1 MDSVIYWDVFEK
13 TGSIEAYLTYKTVDS
28 SPKEDEENADEVINL
43 DFELVVRNSI
53 ESVSLTG

>member
-13 TGSIEAYLTYKTVDS
+13 TGSIEAYLTYKTVVS
-28 SPKEDEENADEVINL
+28 SRKEDEENADEVINL
-43 DFELVVRNSI
+43 DFELVGSNSI

>member
-13 TGSIEAYLTYKTVDS
+13 TGSIEAYLTYKTVAS
-28 SPKEDEENADEVINL
+28 SLKKDDKNADGVINL
-43 DFELVVRNSI
+43 DFELVSRKSV